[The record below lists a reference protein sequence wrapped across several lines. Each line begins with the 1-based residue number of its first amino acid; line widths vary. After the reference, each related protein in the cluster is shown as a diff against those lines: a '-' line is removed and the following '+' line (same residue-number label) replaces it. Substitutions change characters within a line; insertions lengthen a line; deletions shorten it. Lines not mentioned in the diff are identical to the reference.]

1 MAKISTDTS
10 LFNFVFGIR
19 FFLITTILLASMV
32 AWAEEMAV
40 IVNPNNGVGELTLQ
54 DVKNL
59 YLGRHKTF
67 GTEIKAKPFTLI
79 DDAHLRNDFL
89 TMATNKTPK
98 QLESYWAY
106 LIFSGEGEPPQR
118 VASYET
124 MLEMVAANDGGIG
137 YLPKRLVDDSLVKV
151 VLTVNLK

>member
-1 MAKISTDTS
+1 MAKISTDTN

-40 IVNPNNGVGELTLQ
+40 IVNPNNGVGELTLK

-67 GTEIKAKPFTLI
+67 GTQIKAEPFTLV
-79 DDAHLRNDFL
+79 DDAHHQNDFL

-151 VLTVNLK
+151 VLTVNLD